1 MATEHDINLVTD
13 QCSTVIAENK
23 RVTIG
28 TSKASITPAT
38 MQAMV
43 GIKNGTALRVHPN
56 VTATISALTSEASA
70 NTALSAQASSVLSK
84 LTSAQSDLLPSG
96 NHASFGQTLQMAQGH
111 CNDAKD
117 LQQAQ
122 DFLIDKDY
130 PDFGSGINNMSSM
143 ADRGLTNQ
151 LGDLNAAGKAM
162 SSTGSMF
169 NGISVDKIGTPG
181 GMVESLNKNKLG
193 NASGVNAKLL
203 SSGVDLND
211 LHNPIYSD
219 KISQSLSSIDDPTT
233 VNVVAE
239 QYGINSTFKDIPAA
253 TGSDL
258 SLYTGASNLVGGQ
271 Y

>member
-1 MATEHDINLVTD
+1 
-13 QCSTVIAENK
+13 
-23 RVTIG
+23 
-28 TSKASITPAT
+28 
-38 MQAMV
+38 
-43 GIKNGTALRVHPN
+43 
-56 VTATISALTSEASA
+56 
-70 NTALSAQASSVLSK
+70 
-84 LTSAQSDLLPSG
+84 
-96 NHASFGQTLQMAQGH
+96 
-111 CNDAKD
+111 
-117 LQQAQ
+117 
-122 DFLIDKDY
+122 
-130 PDFGSGINNMSSM
+130 MSSM

>member
-1 MATEHDINLVTD
+1 MASEHDLNLVTA
-13 QCSTVIAENK
+13 QCGTVIAENK

-28 TSKASITPAT
+28 TSKAAITPAT

-43 GIKNGTALRVHPN
+43 GIKNGTALRPHPN

-84 LTSAQSDLLPSG
+84 LTSAQSNLLPPG
-96 NHASFGQTLQMAQGH
+96 NHSSFGQTLQMAQGH
-111 CNDAKD
+111 CNDATD
-117 LQQAQ
+117 LKQAQ

-130 PDFGSGINNMSSM
+130 SDFGSGINNMSSM

-151 LGDLNAAGKAM
+151 LGDLTAAGKAM
-162 SSTGSMF
+162 GSTGSMF
-169 NGISVDKIGTPG
+169 NGMSVDKLGTPG

-193 NASGVNAKLL
+193 NASGINAKLREA
-203 SSGVDLND
+203 GVDTND

-219 KISQSLSSIDDPTT
+219 RINQSLSSISDPTT
-233 VNVVAE
+233 INVVSE
-239 QYGINSTFKDIPAA
+239 QYGTKSTFKDIPAA

-258 SLYTGASNLVGGQ
+258 SLYTGASNLVGGGR
-271 Y
+271 